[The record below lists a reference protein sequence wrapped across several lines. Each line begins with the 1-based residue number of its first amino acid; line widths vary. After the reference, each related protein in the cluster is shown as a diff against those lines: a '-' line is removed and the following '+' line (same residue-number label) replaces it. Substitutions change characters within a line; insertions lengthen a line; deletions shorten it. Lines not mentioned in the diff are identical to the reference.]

1 MKSNKTIDL
10 NSIFPEAEDGS
21 RLPLPKQKEFIR
33 KVLDPKGA
41 QFIAYYG
48 GYGSGKSVVLCST
61 MISQAVIYG
70 GDYLIARNFNPE
82 LLRTTYKT
90 FKELCP
96 KELILDERIA
106 KQEIDIRSA
115 GGGVATFYFLG
126 LDDPGKLDSMN
137 LSGFAFDEASQIPE
151 EAFIKLQG
159 RLRNK
164 KGLRKGLLV
173 GNPKGHDWVY
183 RKFVSKVDIR
193 PEDRSKFD
201 MIVAPS
207 TENKHLPTDYVANML
222 ATYSKERIQRDVMG
236 SFDSFEGMVYSDFD
250 RYKHLVPR
258 FDIPAQWP
266 KFIGADHGY
275 NNPAAWVYCALSPDG
290 DIYVYREYYEREKL
304 INEICN
310 ENKHNLK
317 LDKIEGIWIDPSVK
331 RTNAQTG
338 NSDWDIYLENLDP
351 KVGLFTA
358 VNDVEPGIDRV
369 KELLKV
375 REKTGKPKLF
385 IFNDLHNLIEEI
397 SEYRYQELS
406 PQAQGKQNEKEAPRK
421 YKDHA
426 VDALRYAIMSR
437 PEQPKELTYSEK
449 LKKVQGLEGSLQREL
464 HKIKTSKGPDPLDSL

>member
-1 MKSNKTIDL
+1 MAKTIDL
-10 NSIFPEAEDGS
+10 NNLFPEADDGS
-21 RLPLPKQKEFIR
+21 RSALPKQSEFMR

-41 QFIAYYG
+41 QFVAYYG

-61 MISQAVIYG
+61 MISQAVMYG
-70 GDYLIARNFNPE
+70 GEYLIARNFNPE
-82 LLRTTYKT
+82 LLRTTYKS
-90 FKELCP
+90 FKDLLP
-96 KELILDERIA
+96 KELLLDERIA

-115 GGGVATFYFLG
+115 NGGVATFYFLG

-193 PEDRSKFD
+193 PQDHKKFE

-207 TENKHLPTDYVANML
+207 TENKHLPTDYVDNML

-236 SFDSFEGMVYSDFD
+236 SFDSFEGMVYSDFN
-250 RYKHLVPR
+250 RHIHLVKP
-258 FDIPAQWP
+258 FKVPESWP

-275 NNPAAWVYCALSPDG
+275 NNPAAWIYCALSPDNE
-290 DIYVYREYYEREKL
+290 IYVYKEYYAREKL
-304 INEICN
+304 IGDICK
-310 ENKHNLK
+310 ENLILIGK
-317 LDKIEGIWIDPSVK
+317 DKIEGIWIDPSVR
-331 RTNAQTG
+331 RTNGQTG
-338 NSDWDIYLENLDP
+338 TSDWDTYLEYLPP
-351 KVGLFTA
+351 KLGLFTA
-358 VNDVEPGIDRV
+358 TNDVELGIDRV
-369 KELLKV
+369 KTYLRINE
-375 REKTGKPKLF
+375 TTAKPKLY
-385 IFNDLHNLIEEI
+385 IFEDCHNLVEEM

-406 PQAQGKQNEKEAPRK
+406 PQAQGKSNDKESPRK

-426 VDALRYAIMSR
+426 LDAFRYAVMSR
-437 PEQPKELTYSEK
+437 PENPREESYEDRVKKLPGTSGQLQQELYRLKRGYSK
-449 LKKVQGLEGSLQREL
+449 
-464 HKIKTSKGPDPLDSL
+464 DPLDSL